1 MSETLERIC
10 YNCSSFFTDVNDLE
24 GDFGVCIQDEA
35 FDAYQDE
42 ILENNLDFSI
52 CMDLYKEKRFDG
64 NRDVC
69 SDYDEIEIIED
80 EESENGSQMTEE
92 ELDQRYEI
100 YRTQDVDDIAKYLSS
115 EEEKLRNKAISAL
128 LYLMNF
134 RNQNAFECMLNYYK
148 NLPPVESIDDVHSR
162 LKILDRFY
170 YFNINNNCSN
180 DLIEMLVGEL
190 YKMPSNNTTR
200 QLFSSV
206 LEFLSS
212 SRCEFEIV
220 IDKLSWLLDNRK
232 FSPKME
238 RNINSVMHK
247 HEKKS
252 PYWFLDN

>member
-1 MSETLERIC
+1 MIEELERIC
-10 YNCSSFFTDVNDLE
+10 CNCSNFFTDVNDLD
-24 GDFGVCIQDEA
+24 GNFGVCIKDEA
-35 FDAYQDE
+35 FEEYLDE
-42 ILENNLDFSI
+42 IFENADFSVCI
-52 CMDLYKEKRFDG
+52 DLYKEKRFDG
-64 NRDVC
+64 ERDVC
-69 SDYDEIEIIED
+69 ADYDEVEIIED

-92 ELDQRYEI
+92 ELDRRYEI
-100 YRTQDVDDIAKYLSS
+100 YRTQDVDDIVKYLSS
-115 EEEKLRNKAISAL
+115 EEEKLKSKAISAL

-134 RNQNAFECMLNYYK
+134 KNQNAFYSMLNYYK
-148 NLPPVESIDDVHSR
+148 NLPTVESIDDVHSR

-170 YFNINNNCSN
+170 YFNINQNCSN

-200 QLFSSV
+200 QLFSSI

-212 SRCEFEIV
+212 PGCEFEIV

-238 RNINSVMHK
+238 RNINSVIHK
-247 HEKKS
+247 HENKS

>member
-1 MSETLERIC
+1 MIEELERIC
-10 YNCSSFFTDVNDLE
+10 CNCSNFFTDVNDLD
-24 GDFGVCIQDEA
+24 GNFGVCIKGEA
-35 FDAYQDE
+35 FEEYLDE
-42 ILENNLDFSI
+42 IFENADFSVCI
-52 CMDLYKEKRFDG
+52 DLYKEKRFDG
-64 NRDVC
+64 ERDVC
-69 SDYDEIEIIED
+69 SDYDEVEIIED

-92 ELDQRYEI
+92 EHDRRYEI

-115 EEEKLRNKAISAL
+115 EEEKLKSKAISAL

-134 RNQNAFECMLNYYK
+134 KNQNAFYSMLNYYK
-148 NLPPVESIDDVHSR
+148 NLPTVESIDDVHSR
-162 LKILDRFY
+162 LKILDRFF
-170 YFNINNNCSN
+170 YFNINQNCSN

-200 QLFSSV
+200 QLFSSI

-212 SRCEFEIV
+212 TRCEFDIV

-238 RNINSVMHK
+238 HNIISVIHK
-247 HEKKS
+247 HENKG

>member
-1 MSETLERIC
+1 MIEELERIC
-10 YNCSSFFTDVNDLE
+10 CNCSNFFTDVNDFD
-24 GDFGVCIQDEA
+24 GNFGVCIKDEA
-35 FDAYQDE
+35 FEEYLDE
-42 ILENNLDFSI
+42 IFENADFSVCI
-52 CMDLYKEKRFDG
+52 DLYKEKRFDG
-64 NRDVC
+64 ERDVC
-69 SDYDEIEIIED
+69 SDYDEVEIIED

-92 ELDQRYEI
+92 ELDRRYEI

-115 EEEKLRNKAISAL
+115 EEEKLKSKAISAL

-134 RNQNAFECMLNYYK
+134 KNQNAFYSMLNFYK
-148 NLPPVESIDDVHSR
+148 NLPTVESIDDVHSR

-170 YFNINNNCSN
+170 YFNINQNCSN

-200 QLFSSV
+200 QLFSSI
-206 LEFLSS
+206 LKYLSS
-212 SRCEFEIV
+212 PRCEFEIV

-238 RNINSVMHK
+238 RNILSVIHK
-247 HEKKS
+247 YENKS